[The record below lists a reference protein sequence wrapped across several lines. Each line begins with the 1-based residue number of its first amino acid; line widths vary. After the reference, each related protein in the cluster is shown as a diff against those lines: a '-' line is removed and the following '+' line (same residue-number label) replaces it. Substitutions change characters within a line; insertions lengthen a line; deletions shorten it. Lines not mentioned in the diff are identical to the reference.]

1 PLPSANT
8 SRYQP
13 CSSANTS
20 PCRAYK
26 GLEPSSVCD
35 MPGAPNKKACR
46 ALTFLGQDCNLG
58 LEVSWKFILAAFY
71 TSAKASA
78 IRRWSNMMTKYIT
91 TIGLNI
97 GL

>member
-1 PLPSANT
+1 VEPMLCLPLPSANT

-35 MPGAPNKKACR
+35 MPGAPIK
-46 ALTFLGQDCNLG
+46 TEQG
-58 LEVSWKFILAAFY
+58 
-71 TSAKASA
+71 
-78 IRRWSNMMTKYIT
+78 T
-91 TIGLNI
+91 TPKQLKETQ
-97 GL
+97 LRYSSDL

>member
-1 PLPSANT
+1 PMLCLPLPSANT

-35 MPGAPNKKACR
+35 MPGAPKKKLR
-46 ALTFLGQDCNLG
+46 SID
-58 LEVSWKFILAAFY
+58 
-71 TSAKASA
+71 TSKPSSFV
-78 IRRWSNMMTKYIT
+78 IIGS
-91 TIGLNI
+91 TISLY
-97 GL
+97 

>member
-1 PLPSANT
+1 VEPMLCLPLPSANT

-35 MPGAPNKKACR
+35 MPGAPRKK
-46 ALTFLGQDCNLG
+46 
-58 LEVSWKFILAAFY
+58 
-71 TSAKASA
+71 SA
-78 IRRWSNMMTKYIT
+78 IQLNCALVIRFCSIT
-91 TIGLNI
+91 IL
-97 GL
+97 L